1 MGVQRIAEIFWPGVT
16 LDRQR
21 ARLRTLLWQARN
33 SLGADAWRV
42 QRQHDLVVF
51 DTSGVDVIG
60 SITATA
66 IATEFSSRRSPS
78 R

>member
-1 MGVQRIAEIFWPGVT
+1 MSAQELSDVFWPGIPEE
-16 LDRQR
+16 RQR

-42 QRQHDLVVF
+42 QRQGNIVVL
-51 DTSGVDVIG
+51 DTSGVDVFG
-60 SITATA
+60 SITAA
-66 IATEFSSRRSPS
+66 SLAKEFSARRSSS

>member
-1 MGVQRIAEIFWPGVT
+1 MRVQRIAEIFWPGVT
-16 LDRQR
+16 LERQR

-51 DTSGVDVIG
+51 DTSGVEVNG

-66 IATEFSSRRSPS
+66 IAAEFSGRRSPS